1 LIAIGAVIIGGAS
14 LMGGVGTILG
24 TILGATLLGLVTNG
38 LVLLGVSTF
47 WQQAVTGAII
57 ILAVTLNTYRQRKSA

>member
-1 LIAIGAVIIGGAS
+1 
-14 LMGGVGTILG
+14 MGGVGTILG
-24 TILGATLLGLVTNG
+24 TILGAILLGLVTNG

-57 ILAVTLNTYRQRKSA
+57 ILAVTLNTYRQRKSE